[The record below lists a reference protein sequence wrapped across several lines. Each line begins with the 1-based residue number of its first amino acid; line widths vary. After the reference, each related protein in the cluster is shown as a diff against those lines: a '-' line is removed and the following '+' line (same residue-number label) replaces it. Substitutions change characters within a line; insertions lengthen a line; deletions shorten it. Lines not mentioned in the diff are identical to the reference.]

1 MGSPRISGGQ
11 GSEGSDLMENVLGHG
26 WSLMAFT
33 QEAWCFMSGRG
44 GGGERRAGRG
54 VRTESILGEET
65 HCEGGSCAS
74 GPLTIAFAL
83 RFFFLILNL
92 DLSFILLFHKAFSI

>member
-1 MGSPRISGGQ
+1 MLLKTAEKNPNSKALLPLMGSPRISGGQ

-54 VRTESILGEET
+54 VGQRAFLERKLIAKVAAVHLDPS
-65 HCEGGSCAS
+65 
-74 GPLTIAFAL
+74 PL
-83 RFFFLILNL
+83 
-92 DLSFILLFHKAFSI
+92 LSLSDFSF